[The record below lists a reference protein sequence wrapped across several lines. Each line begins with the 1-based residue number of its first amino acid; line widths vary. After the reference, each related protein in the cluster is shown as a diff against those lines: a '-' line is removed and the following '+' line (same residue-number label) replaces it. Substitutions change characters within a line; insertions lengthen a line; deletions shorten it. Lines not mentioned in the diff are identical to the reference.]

1 MLVIQPVHSLI
12 SEISSPKFCV
22 SYRTVDSLLLLLC
35 HTRINNSYCL
45 SVTTHTRASSRLC
58 TLFTSQEMSK
68 IQRTPPAVGDKSKP
82 ILSTNVTKR
91 LRIDDQLGLAEG
103 NANVNPITLEG
114 VMRSMM
120 QQFTE
125 TRQLIDTVRSEI
137 KDVNSKIESVKME
150 LKSDINMLKDE
161 CAVKFQC
168 HDATMESLNKKI
180 DRVSQTVGAL
190 QNQNELIISGIP
202 YQSGENLNS
211 TLKQIGKHLAVKDAT
226 TLMMEPRRMKSG
238 SNSGRDG
245 LIVVEFALKMA
256 RDEFYSAYLRK
267 CDLKLNHIGLDS
279 DRRVYINESLTS
291 EARKLKSMA
300 LHLKKA
306 GKLTSVHSKQGV
318 IHVKSAAGG
327 PTIIIQSEIELER
340 FL

>member
-12 SEISSPKFCV
+12 SEISSLKFCV

-103 NANVNPITLEG
+103 NANVNSITLEG

-202 YQSGENLNS
+202 
-211 TLKQIGKHLAVKDAT
+211 
-226 TLMMEPRRMKSG
+226 
-238 SNSGRDG
+238 
-245 LIVVEFALKMA
+245 
-256 RDEFYSAYLRK
+256 
-267 CDLKLNHIGLDS
+267 
-279 DRRVYINESLTS
+279 
-291 EARKLKSMA
+291 
-300 LHLKKA
+300 
-306 GKLTSVHSKQGV
+306 
-318 IHVKSAAGG
+318 
-327 PTIIIQSEIELER
+327 
-340 FL
+340 